1 MSRPGMIR
9 SPTYTLSN
17 GALSTPLPRTP
28 VSAAALEQALHK
40 ADNLAHQIAGS
51 LTRLGGASTTIEN
64 AIKPISGSTQ
74 TYTNIAKNVDA
85 TVGELEVLRSY
96 QVIFEEEEP
105 RIRRGN
111 LEIVEYSQSIDRLK
125 SAIKSLEGSPL
136 KSSQQVTVRM
146 NQLIITAVSNVRDR
160 YRKMLISTSPIS
172 DAESKVE
179 FEPEIP
185 EATIKDLSIM
195 VDFFMVT
202 DMSAA
207 VPLYADIRGKYIMH
221 NLSVLSDMAVK
232 AEIKRVQGFYRKG
245 TSSFKLYMDALLK
258 AMVTEERMI
267 RKIFKAKSDSQNALS
282 STLKDLEKSFE
293 TTLQAINS
301 VIRKNLITN
310 CFYAYDIIE
319 QIHTASG
326 EILLATESPVFS
338 LESCGKELRKT
349 AQDSFH
355 EMLRHIESVV
365 SGLPGLPVD
374 FAVLDI
380 TKQVMGWVAR
390 LEDYDTTLASLLI
403 PLGAPSTWSLG
414 LSYQSTFSTATGS
427 GTPDSSN
434 MAAEIL
440 SLFIAEIFD
449 DLLVNIEAK
458 ARTQYKKVTRVGLQ
472 IIANLMYVERAV
484 RSSSEISALL
494 TSGTG
499 IERLDK
505 IRKRALNM
513 FLDGW
518 KVCASYLMDVTVV
531 RSASTASGGK
541 ASMSSKDRE
550 VIKEKFRNFNTSFD
564 ELVVKFKEYN
574 FADAELR
581 AYLAKEVAF
590 VSPLYQRFYEKHKA
604 GEFSKHTEKY
614 IKYNKSQLD
623 QMLASLT

>member
-1 MSRPGMIR
+1 MSRPGLIR
-9 SPTYTLSN
+9 SPTYSLSN
-17 GALSTPLPRTP
+17 GGVSSPLPRTP
-28 VSAAALEQALHK
+28 ASAAALEQALQK
-40 ADNLAHQIAGS
+40 ADNLAHEIAGS
-51 LTRLGGASTTIEN
+51 LARLGAASTTIES

-74 TYTNIAKNVDA
+74 TYTNIGKNVDT
-85 TVGELEVLRSY
+85 TVSELEVLRSY
-96 QVIFEEEEP
+96 QAVFEEEEP

-136 KSSQQVTVRM
+136 KSSQQVTTRM
-146 NQLIITAVSNVRDR
+146 NQLITTAVSNVRER
-160 YRKMLISTSPIS
+160 YRKMLISASPIS
-172 DAESKVE
+172 EAENNVE

-185 EATIKDLSIM
+185 DATIKDLSIM

-232 AEIKRVQGFYRKG
+232 TEIKRVYGFYRKG
-245 TSSFKLYMDALLK
+245 TSCFKQYMDAVLR
-258 AMVTEERMI
+258 AMVTEEKMI
-267 RKIFKAKSDSQNALS
+267 RKVFKAKSDIQNALS
-282 STLKDLEKSFE
+282 STLKDVEKSFE
-293 TTLQAINS
+293 TTLQAINN
-301 VIRKNLITN
+301 VIRKNVITN
-310 CFYAYDIIE
+310 CFYAYDVIE
-319 QIHTASG
+319 QIHAASG
-326 EILLATESPVFS
+326 ELLLATENPVFN

-355 EMLRHIESVV
+355 DMLRHIELVV
-365 SGLPGLPVD
+365 SGLAGLPVD

-403 PLGAPSTWSLG
+403 PLGAPSTWSLS

-427 GTPDSSN
+427 GTPDSAN
-434 MAAEIL
+434 MGAEIL
-440 SLFIAEIFD
+440 SLFISEIFD

-472 IIANLMYVERAV
+472 VIANLIYVERGV
-484 RSSSEISALL
+484 RASPQISAVL

-505 IRKRALNM
+505 VRKRALNM

-541 ASMSSKDRE
+541 AAMSSKDRE

-564 ELVVKFKEYN
+564 ELVAKFREYN
-574 FADAELR
+574 FGDADLR

-623 QMLASLT
+623 QILAGLT